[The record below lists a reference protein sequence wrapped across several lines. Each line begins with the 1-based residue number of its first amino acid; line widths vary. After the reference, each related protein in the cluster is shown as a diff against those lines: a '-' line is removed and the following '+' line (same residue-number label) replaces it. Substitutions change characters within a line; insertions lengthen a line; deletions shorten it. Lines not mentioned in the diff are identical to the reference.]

1 MATFDEFYSSLD
13 SDPRIRGKQF
23 EKFIK
28 WFLKN
33 DPVWESQV
41 KNIWLWDEHPKRS
54 EWGPD
59 CGIDLV
65 FEDFQNKTWAVQAK
79 CFAPESS
86 IKKED
91 MDSFISESSDSRFQ
105 GRLLVASTDRIGNNA
120 DRLLHRH
127 KVIRYLLNDFRNS
140 QIIFPNHIKDL
151 SNGKRKKIK
160 DPRKH
165 QKKAINA
172 VIQGLKTANRGQ
184 VLMACGTGKTLTSLW
199 IKEALKAKNVL
210 VLLPSLSLLSQTLKE
225 WNANA
230 SEPFKWICVC
240 SDKSV
245 AKKNK
250 TNDEWITNTSEIGV
264 PVTSEIKEINNFLKE
279 RGSKVIFSTYQ
290 SSHLIEKVHLD
301 EKAHKFDLIFAD
313 EAHRCTGIVSDAYGC
328 VLDEVRIRGDK
339 RLFLTATPRVLSNQ
353 IKSKANIND
362 IEIASMDDTNIF
374 GEILYQLKF
383 SEAIK
388 KEILSDYQVVV
399 IGVDNEM
406 IKEKIINRD
415 FVSTDG
421 EDLLDAETL
430 ASKIALTKAIKD
442 FGLKRVIT
450 FHSRVESSER
460 FAQDLE
466 KIIQLIPKKD
476 LPAGVIQSDYV
487 SGAMKTKER
496 NDKIEKLKNLDK
508 GEIRILTNAKCLSE
522 GVDVPTLDGV
532 GFIDPRYSQIDIIQA
547 VGRAIRK
554 SDDKSSGTILIPVF
568 IGNSFNTED
577 EILKSRFKSVW
588 QVILALKSQDDTL
601 MEYIDQLRVN
611 LGKRKFKAEER
622 EGLGK
627 IKLDFPA
634 RIKPEFVNSIQTLL
648 VRNTSEDWMENYGK
662 LLDFKE
668 KHGHT
673 KVPSKEPILGTWVN
687 RMRTRKHKL
696 SQEKIKK
703 LNDMGF
709 IWDILSY
716 EWNEKITLLK
726 KFKEKHGH
734 TKVPQKEPIFG
745 LWVSTLRRR
754 KNDLPS
760 ERIQELDD
768 IGFIWDILSYEWNEK
783 ITLLKK
789 FKEKHGHTKVPVQ
802 TPIIGRWIIDMRQ
815 RKNDLPSERIQELDD
830 IGFIWDILSYEW
842 NEKITLLKKFKEKHG
857 HTKVPQKEPI
867 LGLWVTN
874 LRSNKNNF
882 SSEKIQELN
891 DIGFI
896 WDIASH
902 EWKERISLLKQFK
915 ERHGH
920 TKVPQK
926 EPILGQWVSNIRQKK
941 NSLPLEKI
949 QELDNFGF
957 IWDVPSYEWNQN
969 IILHKE
975 FKEKHGH
982 TKVPRKEPILGQW
995 VQNIRQKRN
1004 SLPSEKIQELDDIGF
1019 SWDNHHADSWKKN
1032 IILLKEFKEKHGHT
1046 KVRHKEPVIGEWV
1059 ARLRSKKIDLSPE
1072 MIQELNDIGFI
1083 WDILSYEWN
1092 EKITLLKKFKEK
1104 HGHTKVPQKEPI
1116 LGTWTN
1122 SIRTR
1127 KHKLSHEKIQEL
1139 NDIGF
1144 SWDNHHADSWKKN
1157 IILLKEFKEKHGH
1170 TKVPQKEPI
1179 LGTWA
1184 NRMRTRKHKLSQ
1196 EKIQELNDI
1205 GFSWDNHHADSWKK
1219 NIILLK
1225 EFKEKHGHT
1234 KVPSKESI
1242 LGPWVSNIRQKRN
1255 SLPLE
1260 KIQELDD
1267 IGFIWDILSYEWNE
1281 KITLLKKFKEKH
1293 GHTKVPRKEPILG
1306 QWVSKI
1312 RQRKNDLP
1320 SERIQ
1325 ELNDIGFIWVTS
1337 NKKNL

>member
-23 EKFIK
+23 EKFVK

-33 DPVWESQV
+33 DPVWASQV
-41 KNIWLWDEHPKRS
+41 KDIWLWDEHPKRS

-65 FEDFQNKTWAVQAK
+65 FNDYQNKTWAVQAK

-120 DRLLHRH
+120 DRLLNRH
-127 KVIRYLLNDFRNS
+127 EVVRYLLTDFRNS

-151 SNGKRKKIK
+151 STGKRKKIK

-172 VIQGLKTANRGQ
+172 VIQGLKTTNRGQ

-415 FVSTDG
+415 FVTTDG
-421 EDLLDAETL
+421 EDLFDAETL

-450 FHSRVESSER
+450 FHSRVEGAER

-466 KIIQLIPKKD
+466 KILRLIPEKD
-476 LPAGVIQSDYV
+476 LPEGVIQSDYV

-496 NDKIEKLKNLDK
+496 NEKIEKLKNLDK
-508 GEIRILTNAKCLSE
+508 GEISILTNARCLSE

-554 SDDKSSGTILIPVF
+554 SDDKSCGTILIPVF

-577 EILKSRFKSVW
+577 EIFKSRFQSVW
-588 QVILALKSQDDTL
+588 QVILALKSQDDSL

-611 LGKRKFKAEER
+611 LGKKKFKPIEK

-627 IKLDFPA
+627 IKLDFPI
-634 RIKPEFVNSIQTLL
+634 RIKPEFINSIQTLL
-648 VRNTSEDWMENYGK
+648 VRNTSENWMENYGK

-668 KHGHT
+668 
-673 KVPSKEPILGTWVN
+673 I
-687 RMRTRKHKL
+687 
-696 SQEKIKK
+696 
-703 LNDMGF
+703 
-709 IWDILSY
+709 
-716 EWNEKITLLK
+716 
-726 KFKEKHGH
+726 HGH
-734 TKVPQKEPIFG
+734 TKVPQKEPIIG
-745 LWVSTLRRR
+745 IWVNNIRQNKHNLSQE
-754 KNDLPS
+754 K
-760 ERIQELDD
+760 IQQLND
-768 IGFIWDILSYEWNEK
+768 IGFIWDLSLYEWEETITLLNKFKKENGHLKVPAKKGILGIRVRKIRQKKGNLSQEKIQQLEDMGFIWDVLSYEWEEK

-789 FKEKHGHTKVPVQ
+789 FKKENGHTKVPIKE
-802 TPIIGRWIIDMRQ
+802 PIIGKWVQTIRR
-815 RKNDLPSERIQELDD
+815 RKDKLSQEKIQELNK
-830 IGFIWDILSYEW
+830 IGFIWDLFSYEW
-842 NEKITLLKKFKEKHG
+842 EEKITLLKKFKKENG
-857 HTKVPQKEPI
+857 HTKVPLKEPI
-867 LGLWVTN
+867 IGNWVSN
-874 LRSNKNNF
+874 IRSNNYDL
-882 SSEKIQELN
+882 SSENIQELN

-896 WDIASH
+896 WD
-902 EWKERISLLKQFK
+902 
-915 ERHGH
+915 
-920 TKVPQK
+920 V
-926 EPILGQWVSNIRQKK
+926 
-941 NSLPLEKI
+941 
-949 QELDNFGF
+949 
-957 IWDVPSYEWNQN
+957 
-969 IILHKE
+969 
-975 FKEKHGH
+975 
-982 TKVPRKEPILGQW
+982 
-995 VQNIRQKRN
+995 
-1004 SLPSEKIQELDDIGF
+1004 
-1019 SWDNHHADSWKKN
+1019 
-1032 IILLKEFKEKHGHT
+1032 
-1046 KVRHKEPVIGEWV
+1046 
-1059 ARLRSKKIDLSPE
+1059 
-1072 MIQELNDIGFI
+1072 
-1083 WDILSYEWN
+1083 LSYEWE
-1092 EKITLLKKFKEK
+1092 EKITLLKKFKKEN
-1104 HGHTKVPQKEPI
+1104 GHTKVPLKEPI
-1116 LGTWTN
+1116 IGSWVN
-1122 SIRTR
+1122 NIRSR
-1127 KHKLSHEKIQEL
+1127 K
-1139 NDIGF
+1139 D
-1144 SWDNHHADSWKKN
+1144 
-1157 IILLKEFKEKHGH
+1157 
-1170 TKVPQKEPI
+1170 
-1179 LGTWA
+1179 
-1184 NRMRTRKHKLSQ
+1184 KLSQ
-1196 EKIQELNDI
+1196 EKIQ
-1205 GFSWDNHHADSWKK
+1205 
-1219 NIILLK
+1219 
-1225 EFKEKHGHT
+1225 
-1234 KVPSKESI
+1234 
-1242 LGPWVSNIRQKRN
+1242 Q
-1255 SLPLE
+1255 
-1260 KIQELDD
+1260 
-1267 IGFIWDILSYEWNE
+1267 
-1281 KITLLKKFKEKH
+1281 
-1293 GHTKVPRKEPILG
+1293 
-1306 QWVSKI
+1306 
-1312 RQRKNDLP
+1312 
-1320 SERIQ
+1320 
-1325 ELNDIGFIWVTS
+1325 LNDIGFIWDVLSYEWES
-1337 NKKNL
+1337 NIILLKKFKKENGHTKVPLKEPIIGSWVNNIRQNKHNLSQEKIEELSDIGFI